1 MFLFYLPIGSGQ
13 TCSKI
18 PTWIKNAINGNG
30 KIVGG
35 LIAPSPIPWQVQVR
49 VSFNSL
55 GTNSFCGGTILDEET
70 ILSAAHCFID
80 QNTGE
85 GIFPLGDTDIIVAGS
100 KNSGTAGPQT
110 IRIKNVIN
118 HPNYNRQTLDFD
130 FSIVKLTSPLSFNT
144 NVKPACLPTASFVPG
159 GVAVASG
166 WGSIKTGLFLTQIL

>member
-1 MFLFYLPIGSGQ
+1 MFFPLPIGSGQ
-13 TCSKI
+13 TCSTI
-18 PTWIKNAINGNG
+18 PSWINFNG

-35 LIAPSPIPWQVQVR
+35 LTAQLPIPWQVQVR
-49 VSFNSL
+49 VSANSL
-55 GTNSFCGGTILDEET
+55 GANLGGFCGGTILDEET